1 MFSLIQLESFVAVAE
16 ELHFGAAAER
26 LNMTQ
31 PPLSRQIQL
40 LERELQAKLFIR
52 TSRNVALTAAG
63 EVLLPNARRILDM
76 SRKTSLEVSRVST
89 GESGTV
95 VVGYTSVAGQSV
107 LPEFLARAAQKLPEL
122 TMVLREAVSV
132 DQLDALSK
140 GTIDI
145 GLLRPVVHRSGIT
158 TCLIRKDRLVV
169 ALPEGHHL
177 VTGKG
182 VLIKE
187 LVGLPLMMYST
198 SEARYFY
205 DLVLRL
211 FDSVSAKPTISQV
224 ASQIPALMA
233 LVGVGLGVS
242 LVPASAM
249 NFAPNNVVFE
259 ELIGP
264 DGLADLNHS
273 DIFLAWDESSSNPAV
288 KRLKDVF
295 LDSLVSVEGAV
306 ISHNEDQ
313 RPSQ

>member
-52 TSRNVALTAAG
+52 NSRNVELTPAG
-63 EVLLPNARRILDM
+63 RVLLPNARRLLDL
-76 SRKTSLEVSRVST
+76 SHKTSLEVSRVAS

-95 VVGYTSVAGQSV
+95 VVGYTAVAGQSV
-107 LPEFLARAAQKLPEL
+107 LPQLLSTAARKLPHVTL
-122 TMVLREAVSV
+122 VLREAVSV
-132 DQLDALSK
+132 EQLDALSR

-145 GLLRPVVHRSGIT
+145 GLLRPVVNRSGVRT
-158 TCLIRKDRLVV
+158 HLVKKDRLVV
-169 ALPEGHHL
+169 ALPKGHHL
-177 VTGKG
+177 ATGKG

-187 LVGLPLMMYST
+187 IVGLPLMMYST
-198 SEARYFY
+198 NEARYFY

-211 FDSVSAKPTISQV
+211 FDSVSAKPSIAQI

-233 LVGVGLGVS
+233 LVAADLGVS

-249 NFAPNNVVFE
+249 DFAPPNVVFE
-259 ELIGP
+259 ELVGP
-264 DGLADLNHS
+264 KGLKDLNHS
-273 DIFLAWDESSSNPAV
+273 DMYLAWDDSSANPAAETL
-288 KRLKDVF
+288 RMVF
-295 LDSLVSVEGAV
+295 LESIGESFDEAETD
-306 ISHNEDQ
+306 NA
-313 RPSQ
+313 